1 MAGLKQ
7 TKELQTMICRVKRM
21 EQDFDE
27 ILQAW
32 KLCPEKVESD
42 QKLQHII
49 RELTQY
55 YENGQWLRD
64 YEADERGEL
73 PEDLKRGVLSQDLLY
88 NLLCEIE
95 EVLKAVKQR
104 TEETGDMKWV

>member
-1 MAGLKQ
+1 MKQ
-7 TKELQTMICRVKRM
+7 TKELRTMICRVKRM

-42 QKLQHII
+42 QDLQHRIQK
-49 RELTQY
+49 LTQY
-55 YENGQWLRD
+55 YENGQWLKD

-73 PEDLKRGVLSQDLLY
+73 PEDLKRGVLSLDLLY
-88 NLLCEIE
+88 NLFCEIE
-95 EVLKAVKQR
+95 EASTAVKQC
-104 TEETGDMKWV
+104 TEETGDVKWV